1 MPVVSKNPPTSSI
14 GANRAIERT
23 PAKAESPVNLS
34 MVPDSVF
41 WLSRLDIDSRLPAKF
56 ERMLNVT
63 RWEYATVPLLLHKE
77 AQILNAWGVDGWE
90 LVSVEAGPAG
100 GLIAFMKR
108 PVA

>member
-1 MPVVSKNPPTSSI
+1 
-14 GANRAIERT
+14 
-23 PAKAESPVNLS
+23 VNLS
-34 MVPDSVF
+34 TPPEPVF
-41 WLSRLDIDSRLPAKF
+41 WRSRLDIDSRLPAKF

-108 PVA
+108 VVA